1 MIMRNPSNY
10 QLEVAESLRP
20 FIATAV
26 ERLSYLHPNWRLR
39 IEASTITAEVA
50 DTESKEVVAREIRYA
65 LYREKILAE
74 TMDMRR
80 DLLRMVSG
88 S

>member
-1 MIMRNPSNY
+1 MQHSPKHRLKVPRD
-10 QLEVAESLRP
+10 LRP
-20 FIATAV
+20 FVATALH
-26 ERLSYLHPNWRLR
+26 RLSYLHPCWELR
-39 IEASTITAEVA
+39 AESHTVIA
-50 DTESKEVVAREIRYA
+50 AVDGVKSEDAVLREIRYA

-80 DLLRMVSG
+80 DLLRMVSR